1 METKANYVLIGLF
14 TLAVVVGVF
23 GFVYWFQSI
32 GTGGERASYRVVF
45 DGSVSGLRTGA
56 NVLFNGLRVGEVADL
71 RLNPDDPK
79 QVLAT
84 ISVDAKTPI
93 RGDTKVG
100 LNFQGLTG
108 IANLSLSGGSLD
120 QPPLV
125 SNDGAPPVLRADPN
139 ASQDVTEAARE
150 LIKRLDG
157 LVAENQESL
166 HKSIVNVETITTALA
181 RNSDRFDNVMAG
193 LEKMTSDKGDI
204 QIAAGEIRDAAK
216 SFRQLSDNL
225 DKRTAALTAELT
237 RFTGSG
243 LREFQALSA
252 DGRRTLGEIERT
264 VKNFDRNPQR
274 LIFGGGKTVP
284 EYRGR

>member
-150 LIKRLDG
+150 LIKRIDG
-157 LVAENQESL
+157 LVVENQESL

-204 QIAAGEIRDAAK
+204 QIAAGEIREAAK

-225 DKRTAALTAELT
+225 DRRTAALTAELT

>member
-14 TLAVVVGVF
+14 TLAVIVGVF
-23 GFVYWFQSI
+23 GFIYWFQSI
-32 GTGGERASYRVVF
+32 GTGGERATYRVVF

-71 RLNPDDPK
+71 RLNPGNPA
-79 QVLAT
+79 QVVAT
-84 ISVDAKTPI
+84 ISVDSKTPI
-93 RGDTKVG
+93 RSDTKAG
-100 LNFQGLTG
+100 LDFQGLTG
-108 IANLSLSGGSLD
+108 IANLSLSGGSMD
-120 QPPLV
+120 RPALV
-125 SNDGAPPVLRADPN
+125 STDGAPPVLRADPS
-139 ASQDVTEAARE
+139 ASQDVTQAARE
-150 LIKRLDG
+150 LVKRIDG
-157 LVAENQESL
+157 FLAENQESV
-166 HKSIVNVETITTALA
+166 HKSIVNIETITTTLA

-193 LEKMTSDKGDI
+193 LEKLTGDKGEI
-204 QIAAGEIRDAAK
+204 QVAAIEFQQAAK

-225 DKRTAALTAELT
+225 DRRTAAITAELT

>member
-14 TLAVVVGVF
+14 TLAVIVGVF
-23 GFVYWFQSI
+23 GFIYWFQNI
-32 GTGGERASYRVVF
+32 GSGGERAAYRVVF

-71 RLNPDDPK
+71 RLNPDNAS

-84 ISVDAKTPI
+84 ISVDSKTPI
-93 RGDTKVG
+93 RADTRVG
-100 LNFQGLTG
+100 LDFQGLTG
-108 IANLSLSGGSLD
+108 IANLALSGGSME
-120 QPPLV
+120 QPALV
-125 SNDGAPPVLRADPN
+125 SKDGTAPILRADPS
-139 ASQDVTEAARE
+139 ASQDVTQAARE
-150 LIKRLDG
+150 LIRRIDG
-157 LVAENQESL
+157 FVAENQESV
-166 HKSIVNVETITTALA
+166 HKSLANIETVTATLA

-193 LEKMTSDKGDI
+193 LEKLTGDKGEI
-204 QIAAGEIRDAAK
+204 QVAAIEFQEAAK

-225 DKRTAALTAELT
+225 DKRTAAITAELT
-237 RFTGSG
+237 RFTASG
-243 LREFQALSA
+243 LREFQAISA

-274 LIFGGGKTVP
+274 LLFGGGKTVP

>member
-93 RGDTKVG
+93 RSDTKVG

-125 SNDGAPPVLRADPN
+125 SSDGAPPVLRADPN